1 MHLNSEIK
9 KKAWKLLEFPR
20 FMLPKKFSRFADPEL
35 FYIDKLL
42 NQIKF
47 TKNRQMAALDAGA
60 GNQNK
65 KPYLTDKGYLY
76 ESCDFEN
83 IFDDSSKLALTHVC
97 TLDSLPMKNN
107 TYDLV
112 ICVQVLEHLS
122 RPEKSISEM
131 HRVLKPGG
139 LIFLST
145 NFLYPRHGS
154 PYDYFRFTE
163 FGLKYIFDKCGFQ
176 LVLIESHGGFP
187 AMCAQFFH
195 ELPFYLRN
203 YVIFGK
209 SDPSKTQKPRINRLP
224 LLVLFIIPIFV
235 LNITTQFLAFF
246 CHAFDKLD
254 RNKRYTLGY
263 SIIAAK
269 QIIST

>member
-1 MHLNSEIK
+1 MRLNSEIK
-9 KKAWKLLEFPR
+9 KNGWKLLEFPR
-20 FMLPKKFSRFADPEL
+20 FIFPKKFTRFADPEL

-42 NQIKF
+42 NQIQFAK
-47 TKNRQMAALDAGA
+47 KRKMVALDAGA

-65 KPYLTDKGYLY
+65 KSYITEKGYLY

-83 IFDDSSKLALTHVC
+83 VFDGSSKLALTHVC
-97 TLDSLPMKNN
+97 SLDALSMKNS
-107 TYDLV
+107 TYDLL

-163 FGLKYIFDKCGFQ
+163 FGLKHIFDKYRFQ
-176 LVLIESHGGFP
+176 LILIESHGGFP

-195 ELPFYLRN
+195 ELPIYFRN

-209 SDPSKTQKPRINRLP
+209 SDPSKTQKPKINRIP
-224 LLVLFIIPIFV
+224 FFVLSIVPIFI
-235 LNITTQFLAFF
+235 LNIITQFLAFF
-246 CHAFDKLD
+246 CHSFDKLD
-254 RNKRYTLGY
+254 HNKRYTLGY

-269 QIIST
+269 QIK